1 MYPKIPPQRRKAV
14 TLAVFM
20 LSGLAQGTALKIA
33 SISPLSGSLTAIGS
47 EVKRGA
53 ELAVHDHLQE
63 FKALGYDLSL
73 VSYDD
78 QASATLGTQLAATI
92 LADQS
97 ILGVVGALNSSV
109 SNVVAQ
115 AFAPGKLALI
125 SPAST
130 NDQLTANSWSH
141 FSRIVAPDSAQSVAA
156 ANYIADDLKAASV
169 FVVSDNTAYGNGL
182 TKALVSTLKKRNVKL
197 ADYVGT
203 TATQITDVV

>member
-1 MYPKIPPQRRKAV
+1 MTLPSGSRRRKA
-14 TLAVFM
+14 LLLSLL
-20 LSGLAQGTALKIA
+20 LSGGMAQGVALKIA
-33 SISPLSGSLTAIGS
+33 TISPLSGSLTAIGS

-53 ELAVHDHLQE
+53 ALAVQEHLQE

-78 QASATLGTQLAATI
+78 QASATLGTQMATAA

-97 ILGVVGALNSSV
+97 VVGVVGALNSSV

-130 NDQLTANSWSH
+130 NDTLTENNWSH
-141 FSRIVAPDSAQSVAA
+141 FSRIVSPPR
-156 ANYIADDLKAASV
+156 
-169 FVVSDNTAYGNGL
+169 FVV
-182 TKALVSTLKKRNVKL
+182 R
-197 ADYVGT
+197 
-203 TATQITDVV
+203 